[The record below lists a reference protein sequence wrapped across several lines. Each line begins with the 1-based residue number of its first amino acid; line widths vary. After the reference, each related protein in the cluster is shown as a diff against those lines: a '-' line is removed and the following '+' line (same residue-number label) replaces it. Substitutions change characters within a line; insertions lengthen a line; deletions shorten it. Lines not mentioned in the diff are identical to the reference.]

1 MSFDPSSIEPEGVS
15 ASRDMATHGKT
26 SMFLE
31 RLTLCSIC
39 DDPLAAPSGGWF
51 SRLVLNICAVPVA
64 IPPGCAQQMI
74 VTRGV
79 SPCLHW
85 LRVVELWGDL
95 CRTHAIASAVFAII
109 GCKTILRRFC
119 HHCSYAAAGW
129 TLADIDSLGRCLL
142 GRGNTRSENWEPWKC
157 KHKEKP
163 ANDDVFR
170 WLSLTPV
177 GGGC

>member
-95 CRTHAIASAVFAII
+95 RRTHAMASAMFDIH
-109 GCKTILRRFC
+109 GCKTIMSASQDILSPLLVRCCWLDSRRYQFLGPV
-119 HHCSYAAAGW
+119 SPW
-129 TLADIDSLGRCLL
+129 TRKH
-142 GRGNTRSENWEPWKC
+142 RSENWDPWIC
-157 KHKEKP
+157 LNVAHE
-163 ANDDVFR
+163 NHQH
-170 WLSLTPV
+170 TE
-177 GGGC
+177 